1 MLCAMSSLI
10 IIYIILCCVAAAM
23 LSLYYILYL
32 LPSFSLRERYT
43 SQITTL
49 LITQQECD
57 ISPKANTPQRRM
69 ALAEAIY
76 TVMSHTYYNDI
87 SPLRKIVEKSH
98 LENFL
103 WRRIRLYNGTY
114 RARLL
119 LLTSAIP
126 LRKITAEMLSS
137 HLRSKD
143 DDIRISALTSMLA
156 ATPTTAIHT
165 IAQME
170 FPLSPFDLAR
180 IIALLRRGI
189 LPIAYEPL
197 LSSENRNLRMLGLSI
212 VRNFGI
218 ESAERRLHQI
228 ISTERDTE
236 IITHTL
242 YTLASLGRSLSH
254 TRIRERLA
262 SMTATKRMELCRH
275 LCVEGYSLGSVKTL
289 FNDSEVN
296 YAERVINSFKRQLGR
311 NTVIV

>member
-1 MLCAMSSLI
+1 MSSLI

-49 LITQQECD
+49 LMTQQECD

-275 LCVEGYSLGSVKTL
+275 LCIEGYSLGSVKTL

-311 NTVIV
+311 NTVIT

>member
-1 MLCAMSSLI
+1 MRCAMSSI
-10 IIYIILCCVAAAM
+10 ITIYIIMCCGTVV
-23 LSLYYILYL
+23 LLLLYYILYL
-32 LPSFSLRERYT
+32 RPSFSLRESYT

-57 ISPKANTPQRRM
+57 ISPKASTPQRRM

-87 SPLRKIVEKSH
+87 SLLRKIVEKSH

-126 LRKITAEMLSS
+126 LRKITAEMLST

-165 IAQME
+165 IAQIE

-212 VRNFGI
+212 VRSFGI

-262 SMTATKRMELCRH
+262 SMPATKRKELCRH
-275 LCVEGYSLGSVKTL
+275 LCIEGYSLGSVRAL
-289 FNDSEVN
+289 FNESEAG
-296 YAERVINSFKRQLGR
+296 YAEWVINSFKRQLGR
-311 NTVIV
+311 NTVTA

>member
-1 MLCAMSSLI
+1 MSSLI

-49 LITQQECD
+49 LITQRECG

-76 TVMSHTYYNDI
+76 IVMTHTYYNDI

-126 LRKITAEMLSS
+126 LRKITAEMLST

-212 VRNFGI
+212 VRSFGI

-275 LCVEGYSLGSVKTL
+275 LCIEGYSLGSVRTL
-289 FNDSEVN
+289 FNDSEVS

-311 NTVIV
+311 NTVIA

>member
-1 MLCAMSSLI
+1 MSSLI
-10 IIYIILCCVAAAM
+10 IIYIIMCCGAVAM
-23 LSLYYILYL
+23 LSLYYILQL
-32 LPSFSLRERYT
+32 LPSSTLRERYT

-49 LITQQECD
+49 LMTQQACD
-57 ISPKANTPQRRM
+57 ISPKASTPQRRM

-87 SPLRKIVEKSH
+87 SSLRKVVEKYH
-98 LENFL
+98 LERFL
-103 WRRIRLYNGTY
+103 WRRIQLYGGAR

-126 LRKITAEMLSS
+126 LRKITAEMLSV
-137 HLRSKD
+137 HLRSSD
-143 DDIRISALTSMLA
+143 DDVRISALTSMLA

-165 IAQME
+165 IAEME
-170 FPLSPFDLAR
+170 FALSPFDLAR

-197 LSSENRNLRMLGLSI
+197 LSSQNRNLRMLGLTI
-212 VRNFGI
+212 VRSFGI

-228 ISTERDTE
+228 ISTEPNPE

-242 YTLASLGRSLSH
+242 YTLASLGRPLSH

-262 SMTATKRMELCRH
+262 SMPATKRRELCRYI
-275 LCVEGYSLGSVKTL
+275 CVEGYSLGSVRAL
-289 FNDSEVN
+289 FNEREVAE
-296 YAERVINSFKRQLGR
+296 AERIINSFKRQLGR
-311 NTVIV
+311 NTVTSLL

>member
-1 MLCAMSSLI
+1 MSSLI

-49 LITQQECD
+49 LITQRECG

-76 TVMSHTYYNDI
+76 IVMTHTYYNDI

-126 LRKITAEMLSS
+126 LRKITAEMLST

-275 LCVEGYSLGSVKTL
+275 LCIEGYSLGSVKTL

-311 NTVIV
+311 NTVIT

>member
-1 MLCAMSSLI
+1 
-10 IIYIILCCVAAAM
+10 M

-32 LPSFSLRERYT
+32 LPSFSLRERYI

-49 LITQQECD
+49 LITQRECG

-76 TVMSHTYYNDI
+76 IVMTHTYYNDI

-126 LRKITAEMLSS
+126 LRKITAEMLST

-275 LCVEGYSLGSVKTL
+275 LCIEGYSLGSVKTL

-311 NTVIV
+311 NTVIT

>member
-1 MLCAMSSLI
+1 
-10 IIYIILCCVAAAM
+10 M

-32 LPSFSLRERYT
+32 LPSFSLRERYI

-49 LITQQECD
+49 LITQRECG

-76 TVMSHTYYNDI
+76 IVMTHTYYNDI

-126 LRKITAEMLSS
+126 LRKITAEMLST

-212 VRNFGI
+212 VRSFGI

-228 ISTERDTE
+228 ISTERDNE

-275 LCVEGYSLGSVKTL
+275 LCIEGYSLGSVRTL
-289 FNDSEVN
+289 FNDSEVS

-311 NTVIV
+311 NTVIA

>member
-1 MLCAMSSLI
+1 
-10 IIYIILCCVAAAM
+10 M

-49 LITQQECD
+49 LITQRECG

-76 TVMSHTYYNDI
+76 IVMTHTYYNDI

-126 LRKITAEMLSS
+126 LRKITAEMLST

-212 VRNFGI
+212 VRSFGI

-228 ISTERDTE
+228 ISTERDNE

-275 LCVEGYSLGSVKTL
+275 LCIEGYSLGSVRTL
-289 FNDSEVN
+289 FNDSEVS

-311 NTVIV
+311 NTVIA

>member
-1 MLCAMSSLI
+1 MSSLI

>member
-1 MLCAMSSLI
+1 MSSLI

-212 VRNFGI
+212 VRSFGI

-275 LCVEGYSLGSVKTL
+275 LCIEGYSLGSVKTL

-311 NTVIV
+311 NTVIT

>member
-1 MLCAMSSLI
+1 MSSLI

-32 LPSFSLRERYT
+32 LPSFSLRERYI

-49 LITQQECD
+49 LITQRECG

-76 TVMSHTYYNDI
+76 IVMTHTYYNDI

-126 LRKITAEMLSS
+126 LRKITAEMLST

-212 VRNFGI
+212 VRSFGI

-275 LCVEGYSLGSVKTL
+275 LCIEGYSLGSVKTL

-311 NTVIV
+311 NTVIT

>member
-1 MLCAMSSLI
+1 
-10 IIYIILCCVAAAM
+10 M

-49 LITQQECD
+49 LITQRECG

-126 LRKITAEMLSS
+126 LRKITAEMLST

-143 DDIRISALTSMLA
+143 NDVRISALTSMLA

-212 VRNFGI
+212 VRSFGI

-228 ISTERDTE
+228 ISTERDNE

-275 LCVEGYSLGSVKTL
+275 LCIEGYSLGSVRTL
-289 FNDSEVN
+289 FNDSEVS

-311 NTVIV
+311 NTVIA

>member
-1 MLCAMSSLI
+1 
-10 IIYIILCCVAAAM
+10 M

-49 LITQQECD
+49 LITQRECG

-76 TVMSHTYYNDI
+76 IVMTHTYYNDI

-126 LRKITAEMLSS
+126 LRKITAEMLST

-212 VRNFGI
+212 VRSFGI

-275 LCVEGYSLGSVKTL
+275 LCIEGYSLGSVRTL
-289 FNDSEVN
+289 FNDSEVS

-311 NTVIV
+311 NTVIA

>member
-1 MLCAMSSLI
+1 MSSI
-10 IIYIILCCVAAAM
+10 ITIYIIICCGTVV
-23 LSLYYILYL
+23 LLLLYYILYL
-32 LPSFSLRERYT
+32 RPSFSLRESYT

-49 LITQQECD
+49 LITQRECG

-126 LRKITAEMLSS
+126 LRKITAEMLST

-143 DDIRISALTSMLA
+143 NDVRISALTSMLA

-212 VRNFGI
+212 VRSFGI

-228 ISTERDTE
+228 ISTERDNE

-275 LCVEGYSLGSVKTL
+275 LCIEGYSLGSVRTL
-289 FNDSEVN
+289 FNDSEVS

-311 NTVIV
+311 NTVIA